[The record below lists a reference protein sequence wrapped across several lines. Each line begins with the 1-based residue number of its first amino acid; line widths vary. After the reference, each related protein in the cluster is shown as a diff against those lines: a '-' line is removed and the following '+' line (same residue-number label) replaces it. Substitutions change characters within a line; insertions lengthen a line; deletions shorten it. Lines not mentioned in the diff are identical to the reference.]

1 MSAFIKSVLLVISGA
16 VCLLCQSIVAEVK
29 QTMYELEI
37 SFSWL
42 ELLKASAFFM
52 SGLFISGL
60 IMSVF

>member
-1 MSAFIKSVLLVISGA
+1 MSAFIKSMLLVISGTIF
-16 VCLLCQSIVAEVK
+16 LLCQSIIADIK
-29 QTMYELEI
+29 QTMYELDI